1 MSVEEKQARSVFVG
15 NIPHG
20 TTEDQMREIFSVIG
34 PVLSFRIV
42 FDRETGNPKG
52 YGFAEYAGK
61 TILSL
66 FNPMKISFLDADMA
80 QSAIRNLHGFEFGGR
95 SLRVDKASS
104 QADELRLL
112 HQQTTITA
120 PAFEP
125 TPTVNITPDKIP
137 EVIARTLGKI
147 SLSLMIINLFSS
159 VNLPPEQV
167 VDLMKQ
173 MQTIIKEYPTEARNI
188 LIQNPQLTYAML
200 QSLVIMGL
208 LPQSEAV
215 NMLHKRPDL
224 HSINLINPPNMVS
237 GLMPNAPFQSAPSL
251 VPQPPMPIVPPPFH
265 PQLGSMNFPMPNLPL
280 PTANPTL
287 TGNAPL
293 SRTDQEK
300 AQLLMQILKL
310 SEAQIA
316 QLPADQR
323 ASIMLLREQIQQS
336 GAISL

>member
-1 MSVEEKQARSVFVG
+1 
-15 NIPHG
+15 
-20 TTEDQMREIFSVIG
+20 
-34 PVLSFRIV
+34 
-42 FDRETGNPKG
+42 
-52 YGFAEYAGK
+52 
-61 TILSL
+61 
-66 FNPMKISFLDADMA
+66 MKI
-80 QSAIRNLHGFEFGGR
+80 I
-95 SLRVDKASS
+95 SS
-104 QADELRLL
+104 C
-112 HQQTTITA
+112 
-120 PAFEP
+120 F
-125 TPTVNITPDKIP
+125 
-137 EVIARTLGKI
+137 
-147 SLSLMIINLFSS
+147 S

-208 LPQSEAV
+208 LPQSEAA

-237 GLMPNAPFQSAPSL
+237 GLMPNPSFQPTPSL

-265 PQLGSMNFPMPNLPL
+265 PQLGSMNFPMGNVPL
-280 PTANPTL
+280 PTSNPTL
-287 TGNAPL
+287 T
-293 SRTDQEK
+293 RTDQEK